1 MPETGNR
8 RILAFDFGTR
18 RIGVASGQE
27 LLGTGQPLA
36 MIPARDGIPDWQQ
49 VEKLLAEWQPDI
61 VVVGLP
67 LNMDDTEND
76 MCPGPQV
83 RQAPA
88 QPLPCAGRDGRW
100 ATDQLRSQGR
110 CDAGGSKVRPP
121 RGGRPGRRTDSGNL
135 VQGEPANL
143 TDEASMTALLDINQ
157 LLDELET
164 GLRGFWQIVAS
175 TTRR

>member
-76 MCPGPQV
+76 MCARARKFGK
-83 RQAPA
+83 R
-88 QPLPCAGRDGRW
+88 LYGRYHVPVEMVDERLTSFEAKGDVM
-100 ATDQLRSQGR
+100 A
-110 CDAGGSKVRPP
+110 AGGSRDF
-121 RGGRPGRRTDSGNL
+121 GRHGVDDRAAVL
-135 VQGEPANL
+135 
-143 TDEASMTALLDINQ
+143 I
-157 LLDELET
+157 LET
-164 GLRGFWQIVAS
+164 WCREQTGKPD
-175 TTRR
+175 